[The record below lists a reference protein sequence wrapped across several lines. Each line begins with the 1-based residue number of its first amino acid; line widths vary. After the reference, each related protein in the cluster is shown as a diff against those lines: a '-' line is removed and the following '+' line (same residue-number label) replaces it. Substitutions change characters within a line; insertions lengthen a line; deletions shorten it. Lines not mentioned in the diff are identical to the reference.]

1 MAKKTKKGGTTDRTE
16 RTVWISNQHYNAIQ
30 RIKMARKQTFKV
42 VVGEALEQFIEKQD
56 GVTR

>member
-1 MAKKTKKGGTTDRTE
+1 MAKKTKKGGRTE
-16 RTVWISNQHYNAIQ
+16 RTVWISNQHYDAIQ